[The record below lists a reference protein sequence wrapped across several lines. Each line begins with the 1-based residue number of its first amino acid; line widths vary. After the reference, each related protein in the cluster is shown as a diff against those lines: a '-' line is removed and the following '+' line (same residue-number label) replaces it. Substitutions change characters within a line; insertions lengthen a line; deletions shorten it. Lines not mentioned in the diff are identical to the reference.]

1 MPAMRWTDYYA
12 IGATVL
18 TLAIFGYGTH
28 LILLPPPQRGAG
40 GGMLLV
46 YVTAALLA
54 AFAHGSVA
62 SGIAF
67 ARRPGPVGRITVG
80 LHGLVLLG
88 VVVAA
93 LRR

>member
-1 MPAMRWTDYYA
+1 MPLMRWTDYYA
-12 IGATVL
+12 IGSTVM
-18 TLAIFGYGTH
+18 TLALFGYGSY
-28 LILLPPPQRGAG
+28 LLLLPPPQRGSG
-40 GGMLLV
+40 GGMLLI

-67 ARRPGPVGRITVG
+67 AKKPGPVGWVTVG
-80 LHGLVLLG
+80 LHGLVLFG

>member
-1 MPAMRWTDYYA
+1 MRWTDYYA
-12 IGATVL
+12 IAATAL
-18 TLAIFGYGTH
+18 TLGIFGYGTYVV
-28 LILLPPPQRGAG
+28 LLPHAQRGPSS
-40 GGMLLV
+40 GMVLI
-46 YVTAALLA
+46 YVTGALLI

-67 ARRPGPVGRITVG
+67 ARKPGPVGWVTVG